1 MQKAYYDSSKHKDQG
16 HDDVLPKLIDKV
28 KDQIINHDDD
38 ILYCII
44 GMTGTGKSMLG
55 LHIHE
60 LYMGEEASADYIA
73 LEQSTYAKVYGEVI
87 DKPQPRIAVYDEG
100 NVNRRSSL
108 SKFNKSIMDLFM
120 KNRDLNIFHLWAT
133 PSLQQLDQYFVKER
147 IRGVFYC
154 PSRTG
159 NIRPYYFISRNR
171 MLQILKKYNSL
182 DENLLRKVVKSY
194 ALYKGWYKDYQGPI
208 RPAYNELKKSE
219 AYESSK
225 EWTKTWTKKK
235 EENLTSAEVTQEL
248 GISSDSLRRYKREGL
263 TEGEDYTMSEAGR
276 YLYTPQSIDKLRQI
290 MRENYKRRKAGMF
303 SNGGGPK

>member
-1 MQKAYYDSSKHKDQG
+1 MQRAYYESSKHKDQG

-28 KDQIINHDDD
+28 KDQITNHEDG
-38 ILYCII
+38 IRYCII

-60 LYMGEEASADYIA
+60 LYMGEESSAEYIA

-147 IRGVFYC
+147 IRGIFYC

-171 MLQILKKYNSL
+171 MLQILKKYNNL

-208 RPAYNELKKSE
+208 REGYNKLKRSE
-219 AYESSK
+219 AYDSSK
-225 EWTKTWTKKK
+225 EWTKTWSKNESK
-235 EENLTSAEVTQEL
+235 NLNSRQVQNHL
-248 GISSDSLRRYKREGL
+248 GISLDSIGNYRKQLI
-263 TEGEDYTMSEAGR
+263 EGEDY
-276 YLYTPQSIDKLRQI
+276 
-290 MRENYKRRKAGMF
+290 RK
-303 SNGGGPK
+303 N